1 MKKAAKL
8 TFASALVL
16 TAIAPSLSHAAYFV
30 DQTKMWAIGDTS
42 QDVMAKRSAT
52 RGVHAFAMVPRSGLA
67 TNLDNAAATGAG
79 SIGYNELLSHSNNY

>member
-1 MKKAAKL
+1 MKHAAKL

-30 DQTKMWAIGDTS
+30 DQTKTWAIGDNT
-42 QDVMAKRSAT
+42 QGVMAKKSVT
-52 RGVHAFAMVPRSGLA
+52 RGVHAFAMVPKSGLL
-67 TNLDNAAATGAG
+67 NLDNAAGTGAG

>member
-1 MKKAAKL
+1 MKNAAKL

-16 TAIAPSLSHAAYFV
+16 ATIAPSLSHAAYFV
-30 DQTKMWAIGDTS
+30 DQTKTWAIGDTA
-42 QDVMAKRSAT
+42 QGVMAKRSVT
-52 RGVHAFAMVPRSGLA
+52 RGAHAFAMAPRSGLT